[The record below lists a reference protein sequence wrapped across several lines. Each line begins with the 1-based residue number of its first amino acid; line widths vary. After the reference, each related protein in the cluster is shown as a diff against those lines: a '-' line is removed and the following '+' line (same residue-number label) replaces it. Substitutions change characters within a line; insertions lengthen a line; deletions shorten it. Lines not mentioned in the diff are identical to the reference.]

1 MLTTVEQVLHGDI
14 LFDAVAGAIKLA
26 FIEAGEMKDGFA
38 HGLGRDGAGVDADA
52 AETDLAFDHGD
63 AFAELGRVKSCFLAG
78 GTGADDDE
86 IVGDIHGG
94 TQLLVTSC

>member
-1 MLTTVEQVLHGDI
+1 
-14 LFDAVAGAIKLA
+14 
-26 FIEAGEMKDGFA
+26 
-38 HGLGRDGAGVDADA
+38 
-52 AETDLAFDHGD
+52 
-63 AFAELGRVKSCFLAG
+63 LAG